1 VIVRNAKKTFQKIRM
16 AQTWHKSGTVIFS
29 IGPTF
34 LLSVNCCM
42 GRVYGESAGD
52 RTQDQRLKRMFLM
65 VLQGVATIC
74 IARYKS
80 IVCSAIVAEHKEK
93 PLQGIARDTKKK
105 YHKSIT
111 LECMLGP

>member
-1 VIVRNAKKTFQKIRM
+1 
-16 AQTWHKSGTVIFS
+16 
-29 IGPTF
+29 
-34 LLSVNCCM
+34 
-42 GRVYGESAGD
+42 
-52 RTQDQRLKRMFLM
+52 M

-80 IVCSAIVAEHKEK
+80 IVCSAVVAEQKEK